1 MLLNNM
7 NDAAWYA
14 LGAVAAVLTSF
25 GFLPQAVKMWRT
37 KSVRDVSPFTI
48 AQFIVGVSLW
58 AIYGVHLRDPVI
70 IAANLISLSIFILAL
85 ALYFRFFKRE
95 SRHKTDS

>member
-1 MLLNNM
+1 M

-14 LGAVAAVLTSF
+14 LGAAAAAFTSF
-25 GFLPQAVKMWRT
+25 GFVPQVVKMWRT

-48 AQFIVGVSLW
+48 VQFIVGVVLW
-58 AIYGVHLRDPVI
+58 AIYGVHLRDPVV

-85 ALYFRFFKRE
+85 ALYFRFFK
-95 SRHKTDS
+95 KA